1 MAVNFVSINGIDW
14 GVGVGILGIERS
26 VRVVEDSN
34 AGTAITGRAIRS
46 IVGTSIGHK
55 VKFFRLD
62 NDYQTFDDLW
72 QWLVEHS
79 TDESVQVEIADG
91 QTTIAYEAYYTAM
104 TQPLEVRNNGVN
116 LWDAIEVTFY
126 PIEPQEKP

>member
-1 MAVNFVSINGIDW
+1 MAVNFVSINGTNW

-26 VRVVEDSN
+26 ARVVEDSN

-46 IVGTSIGHK
+46 IVGTTIGHK
-55 VKFFRLD
+55 VKFFRLG

-72 QWLVEHS
+72 NWLIAHS
-79 TDESVQVEIADG
+79 TDESVEVEIADG
-91 QTTIAYEAYYTAM
+91 QTTISYEAYYTAVS
-104 TQPLEVRNNGVN
+104 QKLEVRNNDIN

-126 PIEPQEKP
+126 PIEPQEMP